1 MKKLINL
8 LTIVLFIS
16 FSGITTAQT
25 NLEQTVPIEE
35 SVKTG
40 VLENGLTYYIK
51 HNQEP
56 KKRASFYIIQNV
68 GALLEKDNQ
77 NGLAHFLEHMAFNGT
92 KNFEGKGILN
102 TLERHGVAFGRNI
115 NAYTSYNQTVY
126 NMSNVPTDPEG
137 LVDTCLLILHD
148 WSDGLLL
155 TDEEID
161 LERGVITEEW
171 RTRRNSGFR
180 LQQQWF
186 PVVFKGS
193 MWAERDIIGD
203 TTVIKTHDPETLR
216 DFYHDWYR
224 TDLQAIAIV
233 GDIDVNEVE
242 KNIKELFS
250 PIKAVKNPN
259 ERPVF
264 TIPDHDETRFVVATD
279 EEATRS
285 NINIYIRHKNNDG
298 KEKTY
303 KGQREGIIRSLY
315 NSMTSQR
322 ISELLEKGEPPFI
335 NGFTGI
341 DGFVRGYDGYAIG
354 ATANDGEEEK
364 ALEAILIETERI
376 KRHGFSPGELER
388 AKKDFLSRIET
399 QYKQRD
405 KISNDNYCNKFA
417 DHYLTGSPINGIED
431 YFHFVQETLPAIT
444 LDEISERAEKWITDK
459 NRSIV
464 ITGPADSEHLT
475 EQEALAILTTVE
487 NMEIPPY
494 EDMAIGTSLID
505 DNLKGSKVI
514 NTKRLEEFDAVEWTL
529 ENNAKVIFRH
539 ANYQKDQVLF
549 NAFSKGGSSLWDDE
563 YIPSLTL
570 ATNFVSAYG
579 LGDFDATTLK
589 KMLSGINARVNPNLS
604 TISEGISGSSTPKDF
619 ETLMQMVYLAFE
631 KPRFDEDAHNALMAR
646 YMAVVKNLQ
655 NEPKKIMED
664 SLRQIWNNYHPRL
677 RVLDTEFMENIS
689 FDEIRDIYNDR
700 FQDAEDFTFLIVG
713 NIDEETAKSMSEKY
727 IGSLTS
733 TNRDETWINR
743 NMEAP
748 EGRTEKIIPIK
759 LTTPKAHVNIRYEK
773 DSEYN
778 QKNKL
783 MLNVLRG
790 ILNLRYTE
798 TVREEEGGS
807 YGVSVNSSLSQYPLA
822 KATLLMSFD
831 CEPRRADELKAII
844 YREIDNIAK
853 NGPTADD
860 FQKTIK
866 NILKDREQHREHN
879 PFWMEA
885 LYDYYFRGIN
895 TVDKANYEEIL
906 ENMTQKEIREFT
918 STLVSNADVMDVV
931 FVPEEQVNS
940 VE

>member
-1 MKKLINL
+1 
-8 LTIVLFIS
+8 
-16 FSGITTAQT
+16 
-25 NLEQTVPIEE
+25 
-35 SVKTG
+35 
-40 VLENGLTYYIK
+40 
-51 HNQEP
+51 
-56 KKRASFYIIQNV
+56 
-68 GALLEKDNQ
+68 
-77 NGLAHFLEHMAFNGT
+77 
-92 KNFEGKGILN
+92 
-102 TLERHGVAFGRNI
+102 
-115 NAYTSYNQTVY
+115 
-126 NMSNVPTDPEG
+126 
-137 LVDTCLLILHD
+137 
-148 WSDGLLL
+148 
-155 TDEEID
+155 
-161 LERGVITEEW
+161 
-171 RTRRNSGFR
+171 
-180 LQQQWF
+180 
-186 PVVFKGS
+186 
-193 MWAERDIIGD
+193 
-203 TTVIKTHDPETLR
+203 
-216 DFYHDWYR
+216 
-224 TDLQAIAIV
+224 
-233 GDIDVNEVE
+233 
-242 KNIKELFS
+242 
-250 PIKAVKNPN
+250 
-259 ERPVF
+259 
-264 TIPDHDETRFVVATD
+264 
-279 EEATRS
+279 
-285 NINIYIRHKNNDG
+285 
-298 KEKTY
+298 
-303 KGQREGIIRSLY
+303 
-315 NSMTSQR
+315 
-322 ISELLEKGEPPFI
+322 
-335 NGFTGI
+335 
-341 DGFVRGYDGYAIG
+341 
-354 ATANDGEEEK
+354 
-364 ALEAILIETERI
+364 
-376 KRHGFSPGELER
+376 
-388 AKKDFLSRIET
+388 
-399 QYKQRD
+399 
-405 KISNDNYCNKFA
+405 
-417 DHYLTGSPINGIED
+417 
-431 YFHFVQETLPAIT
+431 
-444 LDEISERAEKWITDK
+444 
-459 NRSIV
+459 
-464 ITGPADSEHLT
+464 
-475 EQEALAILTTVE
+475 
-487 NMEIPPY
+487 
-494 EDMAIGTSLID
+494 
-505 DNLKGSKVI
+505 
-514 NTKRLEEFDAVEWTL
+514 
-529 ENNAKVIFRH
+529 
-539 ANYQKDQVLF
+539 
-549 NAFSKGGSSLWDDE
+549 
-563 YIPSLTL
+563 
-570 ATNFVSAYG
+570 
-579 LGDFDATTLK
+579 
-589 KMLSGINARVNPNLS
+589 
-604 TISEGISGSSTPKDF
+604 
-619 ETLMQMVYLAFE
+619 
-631 KPRFDEDAHNALMAR
+631 
-646 YMAVVKNLQ
+646 MAVVKNLQ